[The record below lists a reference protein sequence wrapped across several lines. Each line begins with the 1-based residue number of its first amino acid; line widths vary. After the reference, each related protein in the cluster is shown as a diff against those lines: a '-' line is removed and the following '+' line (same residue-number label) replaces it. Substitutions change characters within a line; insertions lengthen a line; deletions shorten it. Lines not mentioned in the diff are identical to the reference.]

1 MSRNKVLALILAG
14 GAGSRLDVLTE
25 ERAKPTLPFAGV
37 YRLIDFA
44 LSNCM
49 HSRINDVWIIEQYLP
64 HSLNDHLANGRPWD
78 LDRTYGGL
86 KVLPPFESNDG
97 EKDGFAEG
105 NADAIYRHKDF
116 IREFAP
122 DILLVL
128 SADHIYKLD
137 FGKVIDYHLEHNAD
151 VTMVTTRV
159 PKKEANRFGIIE
171 ADEQGR
177 VTNFVYKQEN
187 PPGDL
192 ATTEVFVYNAHKLL
206 ETLDELAAQG
216 GSKKSSHAKKSKTAG
231 AKLKDFGHELL
242 PSMVKNGRAF
252 EYRFTEYWRDVGTV
266 ESYWQSHMDLL
277 EHEPLFALDDPGWP
291 ILTYGSQRLP
301 ARIHKS
307 ARIENSLIA
316 PGCTVRGHV
325 IDSVLAPGVVIEAG
339 AVVNRS
345 VLLHNA
351 VVAAGAQINY
361 AVLDEKVCIEEKAVI
376 GARTKTS
383 AKRRKRSSSDII
395 LIGRMA
401 RVTAGKHIAAG
412 ARIKPYS
419 TT

>member
-86 KVLPPFESNDG
+86 QVLPPFEGSDDQDG
-97 EKDGFAEG
+97 GFAAG

-137 FGKVIDYHLEHNAD
+137 FGKVIGHHLEHNAD

-159 PKKEANRFGIIE
+159 PEKEASRFGIIE

-177 VTNFVYKQEN
+177 VTNFVYKKEN

-206 ETLDELAAQG
+206 EMLDELAAQG
-216 GSKKSSHAKKSKTAG
+216 GGKRNKKAG
-231 AKLKDFGHELL
+231 AKLKDFGHKLL
-242 PSMVKNGRAF
+242 PSLVKNGRAF

-351 VVAAGAQINY
+351 VVAAGAQINR
-361 AVLDEKVCIEEKAVI
+361 AVLDEEVCVEEKAII
-376 GARTKTS
+376 GAARTKTS
-383 AKRRKRSSSDII
+383 AVRRKRSSSDII
-395 LIGRMA
+395 LIGRKA
-401 RVTAGKHIAAG
+401 CITAGKRIAAG
-412 ARIKPYS
+412 ARIKPH
-419 TT
+419 TTT